1 MNYSY
6 QSSYNQQPQ
15 YQHPQQQ
22 QRSQHQPQTSV
33 SSSTR
38 LSQALADLITIGC
51 LKGLRYVRSNLRGR
65 EECILLIGKDL
76 PSSHT
81 QFDGGLTDP
90 ELAALP
96 PSAMAYLLA
105 VYARY
110 QRPFAWLRSSPSA
123 AHHTLSSNPD
133 HPLSLPITEN
143 WIDAPETRL
152 ADVLSFLITQSLSP
166 ATTEAAGAIN
176 PWSVDLAYFDTLS
189 TNQERIVRISAM
201 LLFLQNVLPR
211 AHPKVMPSIL
221 QDVEAL
227 QKRLTQAY
235 KMLL

>member
-1 MNYSY
+1 MSYSY
-6 QSSYNQQPQ
+6 QSHYNQQPQ
-15 YQHPQQQ
+15 YQPQQQ

-65 EECILLIGKDL
+65 EECILLIGNDL
-76 PSSHT
+76 ASLTHS
-81 QFDGGLTDP
+81 DRGLTDP

-96 PSAMAYLLA
+96 PSTMAYLLA

-110 QRPFAWLRSSPSA
+110 QRPFAWVRSSPSA
-123 AHHTLSSNPD
+123 AHPTLSTSPD

-166 ATTEAAGAIN
+166 INSEAAGAIN
-176 PWSVDLAYFDTLS
+176 PWSVDLAYFDTLP
-189 TNQERIVRISAM
+189 TNQERILRISAL

-211 AHPKVMPSIL
+211 ADPKVVPSIL

-227 QKRLTQAY
+227 QKRLTQGY